1 MSGSGASGGGQGS
14 IGGIM
19 DAVANAIGVANTTGI
34 GMSPGDTGID
44 SDGNVSSATGG
55 SVASPGPGVG
65 ASPGNAGQSGG
76 MAYEASTPTTTA
88 PVAPKPATSGLTEQ
102 QKLEE
107 ARRRA
112 AFSSSAP
119 SVTKVLLGT

>member
-19 DAVANAIGVANTTGI
+19 DAVANAIGITSAN
-34 GMSPGDTGID
+34 
-44 SDGNVSSATGG
+44 
-55 SVASPGPGVG
+55 PGPGMGGPSASSPAGG
-65 ASPGNAGQSGG
+65 AQAAGGHTPGTGTPSPGAPGNAGQSGG
-76 MAYEASTPTTTA
+76 MGYVASTPTTAT